1 MKIKIL
7 YEDSNILA
15 IDKPSGISVHPDG
28 KTKEKTITD
37 WILKNYPKLKRIGE
51 PFKISWTSEE
61 AQNFSSCA
69 LPRIQGGTLGDKNF
83 ELLPRPGIV
92 HRLDKETS
100 GVLIIA
106 KTKKAFA
113 YFKEQFMNREIKKT
127 YYAIVSGWVKNDHGI
142 INKPIGRSP
151 SDFRRRLAGRGVR
164 GKLREAVTE
173 YKVLKRFTAPVSK
186 IFSSCALPRVQ
197 SGTLGDKKFQTPALE
212 DKFSY
217 LEIHPKT
224 GRTHQI
230 RVHMKFINHPVVCDS
245 LYNPNGFCPKGL
257 NRLAL
262 HAKSIE
268 FKNPKGKFMKIES
281 PLPKEFKRACPVL
294 NF

>member
-15 IDKPSGISVHPDG
+15 IDKPSGVLVHPDG
-28 KTKEKTITD
+28 HTKEKTITD
-37 WILKNYPKLKRIGE
+37 WILKNYPKLKGVGE
-51 PFKISWTSEE
+51 PVTFNDEE
-61 AQNFSSCA
+61 
-69 LPRIQGGTLGDKNF
+69 ID
-83 ELLPRPGIV
+83 RPGIV

-100 GVLIIA
+100 GVLIIV

-113 YFKEQFMNREIKKT
+113 YFKKQFMDRSIKKT
-127 YYAIVSGWVKNDHGI
+127 YYAVVSGFVKNDHDT

-151 SDFRRRLAGRGVR
+151 SDFRRRLSGRGVR

-173 YKVLKRFTAPVSK
+173 YRVLKRFE
-186 IFSSCALPRVQ
+186 ISSN
-197 SGTLGDKKFQTPALE
+197 
-212 DKFSY
+212 KFSY

-230 RVHMKFINHPVVCDS
+230 RVHMKFINHPVTGDS
-245 LYNPNGFCPKGL
+245 LYNPNKPYPKGL

-262 HAKSIE
+262 HAGSIQ
-268 FKNPKGKFMKIES
+268 FKDPKGKLIKIES
-281 PLPKEFKRACPVL
+281 PLPKEFEKVIK
-294 NF
+294 